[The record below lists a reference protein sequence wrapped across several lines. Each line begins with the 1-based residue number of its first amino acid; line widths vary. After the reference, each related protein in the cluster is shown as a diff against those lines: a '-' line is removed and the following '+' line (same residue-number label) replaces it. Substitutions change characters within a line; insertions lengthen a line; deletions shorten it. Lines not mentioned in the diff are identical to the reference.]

1 VPESKPRPA
10 AEEKKKAKRQA
21 DVAAKR
27 DDRARRVALPG
38 ERAWVPPLFILV
50 GLLGV
55 AWLVVFYIA
64 GWQIPYMRDLGQW
77 NILIGMG
84 MLAAA
89 FGISTLWK

>member
-1 VPESKPRPA
+1 MPESKPRPA

-38 ERAWVPPLFILV
+38 GRAWV
-50 GLLGV
+50 
-55 AWLVVFYIA
+55 VVFYIA

>member
-1 VPESKPRPA
+1 MPESKPRPA

-38 ERAWVPPLFILV
+38 ERAWVPPLFISV

-55 AWLVVFYIA
+55 AWLVVFY
-64 GWQIPYMRDLGQW
+64 LGQW

>member
-1 VPESKPRPA
+1 MPESKARPE
-10 AEEKKKAKRQA
+10 AEAKKKAKRVSE
-21 DVAAKR
+21 VAAKR
-27 DDRARRVALPG
+27 EDRARRVGLPG
-38 ERAWVPPLFILV
+38 ERAWVPPLFIAV

-64 GWQIPYMRDLGQW
+64 GYTIPYMRDLGQY

-84 MLAAA
+84 LLAAA

>member
-1 VPESKPRPA
+1 MPESHSRPE
-10 AEEKKKAKRQA
+10 AEAKKKAKRIA
-21 DVAAKR
+21 EVAAKR
-27 DDRARRVALPG
+27 EDRARRVGLPG
-38 ERAWVPPLFILV
+38 ERAWVPPLFIAV

-64 GWQIPYMRDLGQW
+64 GWQVPVMRDLGQA

-84 MLAAA
+84 LLAAA

>member
-1 VPESKPRPA
+1 MPESKSRPE
-10 AEEKKKAKRQA
+10 AEAKKKAKRVGE
-21 DVAAKR
+21 VAAKR
-27 DDRARRVALPG
+27 EDRVRRIGLPG
-38 ERAWVPPLFILV
+38 ERAWVPPLFIAV

-64 GWQIPYMRDLGQW
+64 GWQIPYMRDWGQA

-84 MLAAA
+84 LLAAA